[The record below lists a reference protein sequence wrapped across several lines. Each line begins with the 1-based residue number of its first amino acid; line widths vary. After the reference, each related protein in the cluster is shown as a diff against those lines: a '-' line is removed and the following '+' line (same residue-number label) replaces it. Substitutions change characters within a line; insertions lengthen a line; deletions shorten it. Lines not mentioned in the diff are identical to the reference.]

1 MLNNVLRTVFIGLAS
16 TAMAVCVTAMATSAS
31 PAFASSPFTPG
42 RRFGPVNVRYRAP
55 LFESGH

>member
-31 PAFASSPFTPG
+31 PAFASSPFTP
-42 RRFGPVNVRYRAP
+42 VAVSV
-55 LFESGH
+55 L

>member
-31 PAFASSPFTPG
+31 PAFANSPFTP
-42 RRFGPVNVRYRAP
+42 VATV
-55 LFESGH
+55 SVI